1 MFRKSLLLGSL
12 ITVLCLS
19 GYSNA
24 QDLPGY
30 NPKVVGNE
38 MYKNDLMDKI
48 LNERIYKAISAGGN
62 REEAEI
68 LFRLDEM
75 TADQRRNLNYSISR
89 AQYNAV
95 TEVHMHTDKGGLS
108 YTLPFPAFRGGIQSG
123 PIPNMTDTKALIYTF
138 NHPFI
143 YTSLS
148 VDNHPYEQS
157 AQYLGKPYNALK
169 QSDVRSALQ
178 EKWRNMQ
185 QDQYDVSSI
194 DGSTFKRD
202 NIINGRWSTMKTKE
216 TPSFVANDIS
226 FALPNEPNTQYVIT
240 LLVREDG
247 ERGIGKRGIEDIIA
261 NYLVSTIFPLARL
274 NESSHYESYN
284 NYSYRVLNS
293 AVEESTG
300 SDNIKE
306 YKTPGGIIQ
315 TISVHPYEHKGP
327 IWANMADILRIT
339 QAQLRLQPN
348 MRHGSHKYIWN
359 DGAPG
364 VLTVF
369 AYEDGTG
376 ELHFSTQ
383 DAHNLYIH
391 TIHYNR
397 ATSDY
402 NIRLLHS
409 IISDAKIANLGNT
422 YKGEVDYL

>member
-12 ITVLCLS
+12 IAVLCLS

-24 QDLPGY
+24 QDLSGY

-157 AQYLGKPYNALK
+157 AQYLGKSYNALR

-202 NIINGRWSTMKTKE
+202 NIINGRWSTMKTKD

-261 NYLVSTIFPLARL
+261 NYLVPTIFPLARL
-274 NESSHYESYN
+274 NEFSHYESYN

-306 YKTPGGIIQ
+306 YKTPGGITQ

-402 NIRLLHS
+402 NIGLLHS

-422 YKGEVDYL
+422 YEGEVDYL

>member
-12 ITVLCLS
+12 IAVLCLS

-24 QDLPGY
+24 QDLSGY

-202 NIINGRWSTMKTKE
+202 NIINGRWSTMKTKD

-247 ERGIGKRGIEDIIA
+247 EQGIGKRGIEDIIA
-261 NYLVSTIFPLARL
+261 NYLVPTIFPLARL

-306 YKTPGGIIQ
+306 YKTPGGITQ

-397 ATSDY
+397 ATSAY
-402 NIRLLHS
+402 NIGLLHS

>member
-12 ITVLCLS
+12 IAVLCLS

-75 TADQRRNLNYSISR
+75 TADQRKNLNYSISR
-89 AQYNAV
+89 SQYNAV
-95 TEVHMHTDKGGLS
+95 TEVHMHTDKGGFS

-202 NIINGRWSTMKTKE
+202 NIINGRWSTMKTKD

-261 NYLVSTIFPLARL
+261 NYLVPTIFPLARL
-274 NESSHYESYN
+274 NEFSHYESYN

-306 YKTPGGIIQ
+306 YKTPGGITQ

-339 QAQLRLQPN
+339 HAQLRLQPN
-348 MRHGSHKYIWN
+348 MRYGSHKYIWN

-369 AYEDGTG
+369 AYEDGTA

-402 NIRLLHS
+402 NIGLLHS

>member
-12 ITVLCLS
+12 IAVLCLS

-24 QDLPGY
+24 QDLSGY

-202 NIINGRWSTMKTKE
+202 NIINGRWSTMKTKD

-247 ERGIGKRGIEDIIA
+247 EQGIGKRGIEDIIA
-261 NYLVSTIFPLARL
+261 NYLVPTIFPLARL

-306 YKTPGGIIQ
+306 YKTPGGITQ

-402 NIRLLHS
+402 NIGLLHS
-409 IISDAKIANLGNT
+409 IISDVKIANLGNT

>member
-12 ITVLCLS
+12 IAVLCLS
-19 GYSNA
+19 GCGNA

-48 LNERIYKAISAGGN
+48 LNERISKAISAGGN

-68 LFRLDEM
+68 LFRLDEI

-169 QSDVRSALQ
+169 QSDVRSVLQ

-202 NIINGRWSTMKTKE
+202 NIINGRWSTMKTKD

-247 ERGIGKRGIEDIIA
+247 EQGIGKRGIEDIIA
-261 NYLVSTIFPLARL
+261 NYLVPTIFPLARL

-306 YKTPGGIIQ
+306 YKTPGGITQ

-402 NIRLLHS
+402 NIGLLHS

>member
-12 ITVLCLS
+12 IAVLCLS

-24 QDLPGY
+24 QDLSGY

-202 NIINGRWSTMKTKE
+202 NIINGRWSTMKTKD

-261 NYLVSTIFPLARL
+261 NYLVPTIFPLARL
-274 NESSHYESYN
+274 NEFSHYESYN

-306 YKTPGGIIQ
+306 YKTPGGITQ

-369 AYEDGTG
+369 AYEDGTA

-402 NIRLLHS
+402 NIGLLHS
-409 IISDAKIANLGNT
+409 IISDAKIANLGDT

>member
-12 ITVLCLS
+12 IAVLCLS

-157 AQYLGKPYNALK
+157 AQYLGKSYNALR

-202 NIINGRWSTMKTKE
+202 NIINGRWSTMKTKD

-261 NYLVSTIFPLARL
+261 NYLVPTIFPLARL
-274 NESSHYESYN
+274 NEFSHYESYN
-284 NYSYRVLNS
+284 NYLYRVLNS

-306 YKTPGGIIQ
+306 YKTPGGITQ

-402 NIRLLHS
+402 NIGLLHS
-409 IISDAKIANLGNT
+409 IISDAKIANLGDT

>member
-12 ITVLCLS
+12 IAVLCLS
-19 GYSNA
+19 GCGNA

-48 LNERIYKAISAGGN
+48 LNERISKAISAGGN

-68 LFRLDEM
+68 LFRLDEI

-169 QSDVRSALQ
+169 QSDVRSVLQ

-202 NIINGRWSTMKTKE
+202 NIINGRWSTMKTKD

-226 FALPNEPNTQYVIT
+226 FALLNEPNTQYVIT

-247 ERGIGKRGIEDIIA
+247 EQGIGKRGIEDIIA
-261 NYLVSTIFPLARL
+261 NYLVPTIFPLARL

-306 YKTPGGIIQ
+306 YKTPGGITQ

-402 NIRLLHS
+402 NIGLLHS

-422 YKGEVDYL
+422 YEGEVDYL

>member
-1 MFRKSLLLGSL
+1 MFRKSLLLGGL
-12 ITVLCLS
+12 IAVLCLS
-19 GYSNA
+19 GCGNA
-24 QDLPGY
+24 QELPGY

-48 LNERIYKAISAGGN
+48 LNERIYKAISAGGD

-95 TEVHMHTDKGGLS
+95 TEVHMHTAEGGLS
-108 YTLPFPAFRGGIQSG
+108 YTLPFTAFRGGTQMVPVPG
-123 PIPNMTDTKALIYTF
+123 MAGTDGSLYRF

-148 VDNHPYEQS
+148 MESRPYEES
-157 AQYLGKPYNALK
+157 AQYLGKPYKELK
-169 QSDVRSALQ
+169 QDDVRSALQ
-178 EKWRNMQ
+178 EKWTNMQ

-261 NYLVSTIFPLARL
+261 NYLVPSIFPLARL
-274 NESSHYESYN
+274 NDSSHFESLN
-284 NYSYRVLNS
+284 NYSYRVLNN
-293 AVEESTG
+293 AIEESTG
-300 SDNIKE
+300 SDNIKV
-306 YKTPGGIIQ
+306 YKTPGGITQ
-315 TISVHPYEHKGP
+315 TISVYPYEHKGP
-327 IWANMADILRIT
+327 IWANLADILRIT

-348 MRHGSHKYIWN
+348 MRYGSHKYIWN

-376 ELHFSTQ
+376 ELRFSTQ

-391 TIHYNR
+391 TINYNR
-397 ATSDY
+397 ATNDY
-402 NIRLLHS
+402 NIGLLHS
-409 IISDAKIANLGNT
+409 IISDAKIANLGDT
-422 YKGEVDYL
+422 YKGEVDLL

>member
-1 MFRKSLLLGSL
+1 MFRKSLLLGFL
-12 ITVLCLS
+12 IAVLCLS
-19 GYSNA
+19 GCGNA
-24 QDLPGY
+24 QELPGY

-48 LNERIYKAISAGGN
+48 LNERIYKAISAGGD

-68 LFRLDEM
+68 LFRLNEM

-95 TEVHMHTDKGGLS
+95 TEVHMHTVEGGLS
-108 YTLPFPAFRGGIQSG
+108 YTLPFSAFRGGMHKVS
-123 PIPNMTDTKALIYTF
+123 IPGKASNYAFLYKF
-138 NHPFI
+138 KHPFI

-148 VDNHPYEQS
+148 MESRPYEES

-169 QSDVRSALQ
+169 QNDVRSALQ
-178 EKWRNMQ
+178 EKWTNMQ

-202 NIINGRWSTMKTKE
+202 NIVNGRWSTMKTKE
-216 TPSFVANDIS
+216 APSFVANDIS

-261 NYLVSTIFPLARL
+261 NYLVPTISPLARL
-274 NESSHYESYN
+274 NESSHFESYN
-284 NYSYRVLNS
+284 DYSYRVLNT

-300 SDNIKE
+300 SDNIKV
-306 YKTPGGIIQ
+306 YKTSGGITQ

-327 IWANMADILRIT
+327 VWANMADILRIT
-339 QAQLRLQPN
+339 QAQLRLKPN

-364 VLTVF
+364 VFIVF
-369 AYEDGTG
+369 EYEDGTG

-391 TIHYNR
+391 TINYNR

-402 NIRLLHS
+402 NIGLLHT

>member
-12 ITVLCLS
+12 IAVLCLS

-123 PIPNMTDTKALIYTF
+123 LIPNMTDTNALIYTF

-157 AQYLGKPYNALK
+157 AQYLGKPYNVLK

-194 DGSTFKRD
+194 DGSTFRRD
-202 NIINGRWSTMKTKE
+202 NIINGRWSTMKIKD

-247 ERGIGKRGIEDIIA
+247 ERGIGKRGIEDIID
-261 NYLVSTIFPLARL
+261 NYLVPTIFPLARL

-306 YKTPGGIIQ
+306 YKTPGGITQ

-369 AYEDGTG
+369 AYEDGTA

-402 NIRLLHS
+402 NIGLLHS

-422 YKGEVDYL
+422 YKGDVDYL

>member
-12 ITVLCLS
+12 IAVLCLS
-19 GYSNA
+19 GYGNA

-68 LFRLDEM
+68 LFRLDEI

-148 VDNHPYEQS
+148 VDNHPYEHS

-169 QSDVRSALQ
+169 QSDVRSVLQ

-202 NIINGRWSTMKTKE
+202 NIINGRWSTMKTKD

-247 ERGIGKRGIEDIIA
+247 EQGIGKRGIEDIIA
-261 NYLVSTIFPLARL
+261 NYLVPTIFPLARL

-306 YKTPGGIIQ
+306 YKTPGGITQ

-402 NIRLLHS
+402 NIGLLHS

>member
-12 ITVLCLS
+12 IAVLCLS

-38 MYKNDLMDKI
+38 MYKNDLMEKI

-108 YTLPFPAFRGGIQSG
+108 YTLSFPAFRGGIQSG

-202 NIINGRWSTMKTKE
+202 NIINGRWSTMKTKD

-261 NYLVSTIFPLARL
+261 NYLVPTIFPLARL
-274 NESSHYESYN
+274 NEFSHYESYN

-306 YKTPGGIIQ
+306 YKTPGGITQ

-402 NIRLLHS
+402 NIGLLHS

>member
-12 ITVLCLS
+12 IAVLCLS
-19 GYSNA
+19 GCGNA

-48 LNERIYKAISAGGN
+48 LNERISKAISAGGN

-68 LFRLDEM
+68 LFRLDEI

-95 TEVHMHTDKGGLS
+95 TEAHMHTDKGGLS

-169 QSDVRSALQ
+169 QSDVRSVLQ

-202 NIINGRWSTMKTKE
+202 NIINGCWSTMKTKD

-247 ERGIGKRGIEDIIA
+247 EQGIGKRGIEDIIA
-261 NYLVSTIFPLARL
+261 NYLVPTIFPLARL

-306 YKTPGGIIQ
+306 YKTPGGITQ

-402 NIRLLHS
+402 NIGLLHS

>member
-12 ITVLCLS
+12 IAVLCLS

-24 QDLPGY
+24 QDLSGY

-157 AQYLGKPYNALK
+157 AQYLGKSYNALR

-202 NIINGRWSTMKTKE
+202 NIINGRWSTMKTKD

-261 NYLVSTIFPLARL
+261 NYLVPTIFPLARL
-274 NESSHYESYN
+274 NEFSHYESYN

-306 YKTPGGIIQ
+306 YKTPGGITQ

-402 NIRLLHS
+402 NIGLLHS
-409 IISDAKIANLGNT
+409 IISDAKIANLGDT

>member
-12 ITVLCLS
+12 IAVLCLS
-19 GYSNA
+19 GCGNA

-48 LNERIYKAISAGGN
+48 LNERISKAISAGGN

-68 LFRLDEM
+68 LFRLDEI

-169 QSDVRSALQ
+169 QSDVRSVLQ

-202 NIINGRWSTMKTKE
+202 NIINGRWSTMKTKD

-226 FALPNEPNTQYVIT
+226 FALLNEPNTQYVIT

-247 ERGIGKRGIEDIIA
+247 EQGIGKRGIEDIIA
-261 NYLVSTIFPLARL
+261 NYLVPTIFPLARL

-306 YKTPGGIIQ
+306 YKTPGGITQ

-339 QAQLRLQPN
+339 QAQLRVQPN

-402 NIRLLHS
+402 NIGLLHS

-422 YKGEVDYL
+422 YEGEVDYL

>member
-12 ITVLCLS
+12 IAVLCLS

-202 NIINGRWSTMKTKE
+202 NIINGRWSTMKTKD
-216 TPSFVANDIS
+216 TPSFVVNDIS

-240 LLVREDG
+240 LLVRENG
-247 ERGIGKRGIEDIIA
+247 EQGIGKRGIEDIIA
-261 NYLVSTIFPLARL
+261 NYLVPTIFPLARL

-306 YKTPGGIIQ
+306 YKTPGGITQ

-359 DGAPG
+359 DGDPG

-369 AYEDGTG
+369 AYEDGTA

-402 NIRLLHS
+402 NIGLLHS

-422 YKGEVDYL
+422 YEGEVDYL

>member
-12 ITVLCLS
+12 IAVLCLS

-24 QDLPGY
+24 QDLSGY

-123 PIPNMTDTKALIYTF
+123 PIPNMTDTNALIYTF

-157 AQYLGKPYNALK
+157 AQYLGKSYNALR

-202 NIINGRWSTMKTKE
+202 NIINGRWSTMKTKD

-261 NYLVSTIFPLARL
+261 NYLVPTIFPLARL

-300 SDNIKE
+300 SDNIKV
-306 YKTPGGIIQ
+306 YKTPGGITQ
-315 TISVHPYEHKGP
+315 TISVHPYEHKDP

-402 NIRLLHS
+402 NIGLLHS

-422 YKGEVDYL
+422 YEGEVDYL